1 MRLSF
6 APLATAVALMLA
18 GTAHAAPPPPA
29 SPPPAPAA
37 PAPAPGPTPAKPPK
51 SPKLIVAI
59 SVDQFATDVF
69 DRYRRFYT
77 RGLARLQEGA
87 VFPAGYQSHAATE
100 TCPGHSTLLTGA
112 RPARTG
118 IIANNWFDSTTGKR
132 IYCAEDE
139 RDAASTAKDPVVSP
153 WHLRVPTLGD
163 RMKAANPASRNV
175 AVSAKDRAV
184 IMMGGHSLDTAIWWK
199 DGAFTNLAGKPL
211 PASVVA
217 LNRDIAAK
225 VAVDGPGLAVPAW
238 CANRDHAVPVGD
250 FTLGTG
256 HFPIQAGKADSFRV
270 SPRIDAATAT
280 IATQLVDAMKLGQ
293 RAAPD
298 ILSVSFSATDYVGH
312 AYGNGG
318 VEMCIQMDEL
328 DRSIGVLLDHLDALK
343 IDYVVVLSADHGGLD
358 APERLDEQAYPA
370 ATRVT
375 KSMTPGELNKAVTA
389 RTGISVPTG
398 ALVYGDGAFGDF
410 YVTKKIDA
418 AQRTTVLAALVDQL
432 KADPQV
438 AAVFTAQELAAAP
451 MPPAG
456 MPQDWTLA
464 QRARASFDPERSG
477 DVIALLKRGIVPIDD
492 PRPGYTATHGSAWD
506 YDRRVPMLFWR
517 RGLAGF
523 EQPAPVETVDIAPT
537 LAAVLGLA
545 VPAGQFDGR
554 CLDIDGGTADS
565 CHPPR

>member
-6 APLATAVALMLA
+6 APLALAVLTLS
-18 GTAHAAPPPPA
+18 GTAHADPAPPPP
-29 SPPPAPAA
+29 PPVAPVPAPA
-37 PAPAPGPTPAKPPK
+37 KP
-51 SPKLIVAI
+51 PKLIVAI
-59 SVDQFATDVF
+59 SVDQLASDVF

-118 IIANNWFDSTTGKR
+118 IIANNWFDSATGR
-132 IYCAEDE
+132 RVYCAEDE
-139 RDAASTAKDPVVSP
+139 RDPASTAKDPVVSP

-163 RMKAANPASRNV
+163 RMKAVNPASRNV
-175 AVSAKDRAV
+175 AVSGKDRAV
-184 IMMGGHSLDTAIWWK
+184 IMMGGHTLDAAFWWK
-199 DGAFTNLAGKPL
+199 DGAFIGLAGKAL
-211 PASVVA
+211 PPSVTN
-217 LNRDIAAK
+217 LNREIATKMA
-225 VAVDGPGLAVPAW
+225 AGGPGLALPAW
-238 CANRDHAVPVGD
+238 CANRDHTVPVGD
-250 FTLGTG
+250 FTLGTN
-256 HFPIQAGKADSFRV
+256 HFPIQAGKADTFRV
-270 SPRIDAATAT
+270 SPRLDGATAA
-280 IATQLVDAMKLGQ
+280 IAVQLVDEMKLGQ

-328 DRSIGVLLDHLDALK
+328 DRNIGTLLDHLDARK
-343 IDYVVVLSADHGGLD
+343 IDYIVVLSADHGGLD

-370 ATRVT
+370 AARVT
-375 KSMTPGELNKAVTA
+375 KSLEPGELNKAITA
-389 RTGISVPTG
+389 KTGVSVPTG
-398 ALVYGDGAFGDF
+398 ALVYGDGPFGDF
-410 YVTKKIDA
+410 YVSKKLDA
-418 AQRTTVLAALVDQL
+418 AQRATVTAALIELL

-438 AAVFTAQELAAAP
+438 AAVFAAPELALLP

-456 MPQDWTLA
+456 VPQDWSL
-464 QRARASFDPERSG
+464 QDRARASFDPERSG
-477 DVIALLKRGIVPIDD
+477 DVIALLKRGIVPIGD
-492 PRPGYTATHGSAWD
+492 PRPGYIATHGSPWD

-565 CHPPR
+565 CHAAR